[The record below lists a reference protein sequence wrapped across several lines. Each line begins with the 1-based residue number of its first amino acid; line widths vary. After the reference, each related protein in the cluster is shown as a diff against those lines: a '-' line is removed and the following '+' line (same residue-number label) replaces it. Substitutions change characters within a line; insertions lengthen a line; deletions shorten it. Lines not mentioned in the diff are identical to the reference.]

1 MGDLTGPRI
10 ERLAKILAATT
21 GVGREAS
28 KASSSAGQKDKK
40 RKKDE
45 VQNKDNGKLRRTGT
59 PMELLVGRAAGVA
72 TTTVNSDDSSGDS
85 NAATWAGQSTGP
97 SQFSH
102 RTMRPGAS
110 ALKKKRSKSAPKEG
124 RLAFVSEHTL
134 VRETSIVSFRHCGE
148 KLWVTNPEANVMC
161 EVCMK
166 RFPQQGGR
174 LSGGT
179 GFMSHQSFHC
189 HKCSANIEDDDESD
203 E

>member
-1 MGDLTGPRI
+1 MGNKSG
-10 ERLAKILAATT
+10 
-21 GVGREAS
+21 
-28 KASSSAGQKDKK
+28 SSAGSKDKK

-45 VQNKDNGKLRRTGT
+45 VENRDNGKLRRTGT
-59 PMELLVGRAAGVA
+59 PVDLLVGRPSAPSAVA
-72 TTTVNSDDSSGDS
+72 VESDDSSGAS
-85 NAATWAGQSTGP
+85 NTATWAGQSTGTK
-97 SQFSH
+97 SSAHTH
-102 RTMRPGAS
+102 RTMRPGSS
-110 ALKKKRSKSAPKEG
+110 ALKKKKSKSAPKEG

-134 VRETSIVSFRHCGE
+134 VRETSIVSFRYCGE

-166 RFPQQGGR
+166 RLPQQGGR